1 LLQAGQAA
9 GQREIINMNKLAR
22 IVCLVSL
29 LILSFTLTTQ
39 AQDIGTVNW
48 QGANSTIEANGYGLP
63 PQNASS
69 AAQAKLLAR
78 RAAIVDAY
86 RNLLEL
92 TQTISVDANTT
103 MKNLMIADDTIR
115 TKVSG
120 VIQGA
125 KVTNEQYNSDGSYQV
140 TISVGLYGA
149 DNSIASIALPSVQP
163 SSIQSFPAPSA
174 NIALATSL
182 PNYTGIIVDA
192 RGLGLEPTFSP
203 AIYDQ
208 TGRAIYGTKFID
220 PDFAVKNGM
229 VDYAINQELVDAAES
244 GHSRA
249 GSSPIIVKAIALQ
262 GNNHSVVISTEDAD
276 KILAANQSTG
286 FLRNYAVVFYK

>member
-1 LLQAGQAA
+1 VKNLCKRIFQLTF
-9 GQREIINMNKLAR
+9 LA
-22 IVCLVSL
+22 LFL
-29 LILSFTLTTQ
+29 TFTTQTTQ
-39 AQDIGTVNW
+39 AADIGTVNW
-48 QGANSTIEANGYGLP
+48 QGANSAIEANGYGLP
-63 PQNASS
+63 PQNTVSS
-69 AAQAKLLAR
+69 AQAKLLAR

-92 TQTISVDANTT
+92 TQTISVDADTT
-103 MKNLMIADDTIR
+103 MKNLMVADDTVR

-120 VIQGA
+120 IIQGA

-140 TISVGLYGA
+140 TVSIGLYGS
-149 DNSIASIALPSVQP
+149 DNSIASIALPKVQP
-163 SSIQSFPAPSA
+163 SSIQSFPVPSA
-174 NIALATSL
+174 NIAIPTNS

-220 PDFAVKNGM
+220 PNFAVKYGM
-229 VDYAINQELVDAAES
+229 VDYAINPEFVEAAES

-249 GSSPIIVKAIALQ
+249 GNSPIIVKAIALQ

-276 KILAANQSTG
+276 KILIANQSTG
-286 FLRNYAVVFYK
+286 FLKNYAVVFYK